1 MNDLSNTHISTAVKG
16 SIGYL
21 DPEYY
26 RLQKITEKSDV
37 YSFGVVLCEVL
48 CARAPIDRTAED
60 HMQISLA
67 EWAQHYYINETLD
80 QLQGSEMNGNDENH
94 ANDSSTID
102 YHVLF
107 SSGESMKVGR

>member
-26 RLQKITEKSDV
+26 RLQKITEKFDV
-37 YSFGVVLCEVL
+37 YSFDVVLCEVL
-48 CARAPIDRTAED
+48 CARAPIDRTTED

-67 EWAQHYYINETLD
+67 EWVQHCYINGALD
-80 QLQGSEMNGNDENH
+80 QVIDTHLQAKWCMDLSLH
-94 ANDSSTID
+94 
-102 YHVLF
+102 
-107 SSGESMKVGR
+107 